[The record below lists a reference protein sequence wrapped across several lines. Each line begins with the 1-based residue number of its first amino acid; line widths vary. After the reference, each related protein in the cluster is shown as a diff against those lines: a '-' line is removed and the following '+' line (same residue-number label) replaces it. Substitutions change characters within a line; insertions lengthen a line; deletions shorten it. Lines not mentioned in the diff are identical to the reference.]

1 MGTAGIVA
9 GVACGAAAAVCFELG
24 YVEQAAG
31 ARAQGVDDA
40 PRLLLRLARRRRW
53 LGGTALVVCG
63 LLFQLLALHLAPVSV
78 VQPALVLG
86 LGLLVVLA
94 ERRLGERIGRRD
106 RLAVAAAAAGV
117 LLIAVGG
124 AADESSTAGHPAT
137 VLAAFGA
144 VALVVFAVAHRAQR
158 PRLLVLA
165 AGLGEAWAVIAA
177 KVAVTDLADRSLAAA
192 AGWGAGAAIAGLL
205 ALNAEMAGLQR
216 VPATVAG
223 PLVLVTS
230 AAVPVVLAPAAVG
243 EHWSSPPAVLA
254 GLACVTR
261 GGHRAG
267 ARARRSGRAG
277 LSAEALDDNLRRRR
291 QRAERQVGRGAAL
304 EAARTAARSSSR
316 LRATW
321 AIPWWANAALLAR
334 M

>member
-1 MGTAGIVA
+1 MGTAGIAA

-63 LLFQLLALHLAPVSV
+63 LFFQLLALHLAPLSV

-94 ERRLGERIGRRD
+94 EHRLGERIGRRD

-117 LLIAVGG
+117 FLIAVGG

-144 VALVVFAVAHRAQR
+144 VALVVFAVAHRAHR

-254 GLACVTR
+254 GLACVTAAAIVL
-261 GGHRAG
+261 G
-267 ARARRSGRAG
+267 RARVA
-277 LSAEALDDNLRRRR
+277 
-291 QRAERQVGRGAAL
+291 QAAP
-304 EAARTAARSSSR
+304 T
-316 LRATW
+316 
-321 AIPWWANAALLAR
+321 
-334 M
+334 